1 MTDISLHGLGT
12 SRIVDHYIEARRGSA
27 VPISTG
33 RAIRA
38 IRTVLPRCEMT
49 DRQLADMIA
58 ASAIR
63 SGRNVA
69 FDAAEGAAPGF
80 LRTDRSNDL

>member
-1 MTDISLHGLGT
+1 MIDIPLHRLGT
-12 SRIVDHYIEARRGSA
+12 GHIIDHYVETRGASA
-27 VPISTG
+27 VPISTS
-33 RAIRA
+33 RATRA
-38 IRTVLPRCEMT
+38 IRTVLPQCEMT

-69 FDAAEGAAPGF
+69 FDAAE
-80 LRTDRSNDL
+80 